1 MTRGF
6 EHRLWGYKVVEINQS
21 DVERG
26 FVSDS
31 TSSVRPPSPTA
42 SHDGHEMGE
51 YSKMGDVENPDEG
64 RLARHD
70 ELADRKKDPYG
81 DFDNGD
87 LATRPVLE
95 SREGESEDETDER
108 ESVGGW
114 HIPETVILR
123 SGSLSPF

>member
-6 EHRLWGYKVVEINQS
+6 EHRLWGYRVVRIDPP

-31 TSSVRPPSPTA
+31 TSYVRPPSPNP

-51 YSKMGDVENPDEG
+51 YRKMGDVESPDEG
-64 RLARHD
+64 RPARND
-70 ELADRKKDPYG
+70 EHADRKKDKYG
-81 DFDNGD
+81 DFDDGD
-87 LATRPVLE
+87 LAARPVLE
-95 SREGESEDETDER
+95 SSEGEDEADER

-114 HIPETVILR
+114 HIPETVILT
-123 SGSLSPF
+123 SGSIAPF

>member
-6 EHRLWGYKVVEINQS
+6 EHRLWGYKVVRIKQS

-42 SHDGHEMGE
+42 PHDGHEMGE

-64 RLARHD
+64 RSARND
-70 ELADRKKDPYG
+70 EHADRKKDEYG

-87 LATRPVLE
+87 LATRPVLQ
-95 SREGESEDETDER
+95 SREGDDEMDEGDD
-108 ESVGGW
+108 VGG
-114 HIPETVILR
+114 VAY
-123 SGSLSPF
+123 S

>member
-6 EHRLWGYKVVEINQS
+6 EHRLWGWTVVRINPP

-31 TSSVRPPSPTA
+31 TSYVRPPSPNV

-51 YSKMGDVENPDEG
+51 YSKMGDVESPDEG
-64 RLARHD
+64 HPARND
-70 ELADRKKDPYG
+70 EHADRKKDEYG
-81 DFDNGD
+81 DSDDGD
-87 LATRPVLE
+87 LAARPVLE
-95 SREGESEDETDER
+95 SSEGEDEADER

-114 HIPETVILR
+114 HIPETVILT
-123 SGSLSPF
+123 SGSIAPF

>member
-6 EHRLWGYKVVEINQS
+6 EHRLWGYTVVRIKRP

-26 FVSDS
+26 LASDS
-31 TSSVRPPSPTA
+31 TSSVRPPSPNA

-51 YSKMGDVENPDEG
+51 YSTMGDVESPDGG
-64 RLARHD
+64 RPARND
-70 ELADRKKDPYG
+70 EHADRKKDEYG

-87 LATRPVLE
+87 LATRPALH
-95 SREGESEDETDER
+95 SREGEDETDER

-114 HIPETVILR
+114 HIPETVILT
-123 SGSLSPF
+123 SGSIAPF